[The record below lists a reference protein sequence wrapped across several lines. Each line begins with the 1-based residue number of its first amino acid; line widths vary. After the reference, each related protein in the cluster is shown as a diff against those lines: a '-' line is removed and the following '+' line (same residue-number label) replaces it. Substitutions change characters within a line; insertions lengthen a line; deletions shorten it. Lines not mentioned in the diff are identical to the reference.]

1 MKDIKEMSF
10 AETMKDMPNRIL
22 TMVWKLLSIK
32 GIALALAVFIITKGI
47 LSGWEA
53 VTLFILTVLM
63 VVGGREAD
71 KWKNYFIDMKD
82 GRKDE

>member
-10 AETMKDMPNRIL
+10 VETMKDMPNRIL